1 MADIM
6 YRRAIPVQYTPESL
20 LSYIA
25 RCIIVDNGVPR
36 FRDSTFGMP
45 LPDNHVL
52 ATCVDFDGVDV
63 LPSMMFV
70 GVPDKIKEVVA
81 QRYQRGDIPEWLK
94 LFSMLSPIDN
104 EMLSVISEN
113 LRKRPLTPEEIG
125 RINYFS
131 MLGEGMKLPKE
142 KVMSIIND
150 AIKEKAGMKQ

>member
-1 MADIM
+1 M

-36 FRDSTFGMP
+36 FRDNIFGMP
-45 LPDNHVL
+45 LPDNHIL
-52 ATCVDFDGVDV
+52 ATCVDFDGIDI
-63 LPSMMFV
+63 LPSMVFV
-70 GVPDKIKEVVA
+70 GVPDKIREVVS

-94 LFSMLSPIDN
+94 IFSILSPIDDQT
-104 EMLSVISEN
+104 LSIISEN
-113 LRKRPLTPEEIG
+113 LRKRALSPEEIS

-142 KVMSIIND
+142 KIISIIQD
-150 AIKEKAGMKQ
+150 AIGEKAGLKK